1 MTKSTKINTWV
12 ISDGTKGMENQ
23 SLAVAKLLGYDYEL
37 INYNPPYLLRKI
49 PLSGKFLLTPKIL
62 KELNQKPLPKFVITT
77 GKRMAGISIA
87 IRSFFKNKIKTIHIQ
102 NPKISRNQFDLLLIP
117 ENKRKY

>member
-1 MTKSTKINTWV
+1 MQKLLIFKRVKKNLTKSTKINTWV

-49 PLSGKFLLTPKIL
+49 PLINKLNFHLVTGIKGLFMWHKKPYSEYSIGIDNIFANKKFL
-62 KELNQKPLPKFVITT
+62 
-77 GKRMAGISIA
+77 IS
-87 IRSFFKNKIKTIHIQ
+87 
-102 NPKISRNQFDLLLIP
+102 
-117 ENKRKY
+117 

>member
-1 MTKSTKINTWV
+1 MQKLLIFKRVKKNLTKSSKINTWV

-62 KELNQKPLPKFVITT
+62 KELNQKPLPKFAVSYTHLRSPRD
-77 GKRMAGISIA
+77 GLLSRMPSSA
-87 IRSFFKNKIKTIHIQ
+87 
-102 NPKISRNQFDLLLIP
+102 
-117 ENKRKY
+117 